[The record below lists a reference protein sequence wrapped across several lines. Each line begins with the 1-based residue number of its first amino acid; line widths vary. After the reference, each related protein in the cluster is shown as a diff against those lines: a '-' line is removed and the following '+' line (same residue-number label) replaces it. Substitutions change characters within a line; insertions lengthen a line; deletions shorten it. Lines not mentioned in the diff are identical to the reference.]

1 MNISARLESRLV
13 DESSPSLRKLRP
25 MSALGFLVT
34 DTDLRV
40 LSVNHEAVVIL
51 TYEEKDARVQNLAEV
66 YERKLR
72 NNLLRRHGLPAAIQ
86 FESGRRTYF
95 CRVFQLDS
103 NRKTHGS
110 PAVLLVLERGVSES
124 MALTQVSE
132 QFRLTRREQEAVMLL
147 LEGLSNK
154 EMAERMA
161 ISANTVKALLCLVMR
176 KMQVTSRA
184 AVAATVLGLITSFGD
199 RQNS

>member
-1 MNISARLESRLV
+1 
-13 DESSPSLRKLRP
+13 

-34 DTDLRV
+34 DAALRP
-40 LSVNHEAVVIL
+40 LSANHEAIAIL
-51 TYEEKDARVQNLAEV
+51 THAEKDAQLQNLAEV

-72 NNLLRRHGLPAAIQ
+72 NNLIRRHGLPAVIR

-103 NRKTHGS
+103 SRKTDGS
-110 PAVLLVLERGVSES
+110 PAILMVLERGVSES
-124 MALTQVSE
+124 IALTQISE
-132 QFRLTRREQEAVMLL
+132 QFRLTRREHEAVMLL

-154 EMAERMA
+154 EIAERMA
-161 ISANTVKALLCLVMR
+161 ITVNTVKALLRLVMM

-184 AVAATVLGLITSFGD
+184 AVAATVLGLITSFSD
-199 RQNS
+199 RQNSHSPSRGIQGV